1 MEKILYV
8 INPHRPRLLSI
19 GFASRLAAR
28 TNSRLTGLF
37 IENLFE
43 KEKKDPGESY
53 YATVPEEG
61 QDTVVRTDTDHAIT
75 LFTRE
80 CSYHAISS
88 ETYVDKG
95 EPIQLVLQESRYADV
110 LVLDPDLSFYNDSTD
125 QLPTH
130 FVKEILSRAECPV
143 ILAPAKD
150 VDIREIV
157 FCYDG
162 SASAVFAVKQATYL
176 FPEFRAVNVL
186 LLAVKKSENED
197 TSEDERRM
205 MAWLQAHYTHV
216 TYTALNGTTKDQL
229 LTYFLRKEKKLVV
242 LGAYGRT
249 ALSNFFR
256 PSAADTLVRT
266 VDLPLFITHFN
277 R

>member
-8 INPHRPRLLSI
+8 INPHRPRLSSI
-19 GFASRLAAR
+19 AFASRLAAR

-43 KEKKDPGESY
+43 KEKNDPGESY

-61 QDTVVRTDTDHAIT
+61 QDTLVRTDTDHAIT
-75 LFTRE
+75 LFTRK
-80 CSYHAISS
+80 CSNHAIRC

-95 EPIQLVLQESRYADV
+95 EPIQLVLQETRYADL
-110 LVLDPDLSFYNDSTD
+110 LVLDPDLSFYDDNAA
-125 QLPTH
+125 QMPTH
-130 FVKEILSRAECPV
+130 FVKEMLSRAECPV
-143 ILAPAKD
+143 VLAPEKD
-150 VDIREIV
+150 MDLEEIV

-162 SASAVFAVKQATYL
+162 SASSVFALKQATYL
-176 FPEFRAVNVL
+176 FPEFGDVNVL
-186 LLAVKKSENED
+186 LLTIKQSDKED
-197 TSEDERRM
+197 SLEDERRM

-216 TYTALNGTTKDQL
+216 AYKTLDGTAKDQL

-256 PSAADTLVRT
+256 PSAADILVRT

>member
-19 GFASRLAAR
+19 AFASRLAAR
-28 TNSRLTGLF
+28 TKSRLTGLF

-43 KEKKDPGESY
+43 REKTEPGQSY
-53 YATVPEEG
+53 YETVPEEG
-61 QDTVVRTDTDHAIT
+61 QDTIVRTDTDHAIT

-80 CSYHAISS
+80 CSNHIISC
-88 ETYVDKG
+88 ETYIDKG
-95 EPIQLVLQESRYADV
+95 EPIQLVLQESRYADL
-110 LVLDPDLSFYNDSTD
+110 LVLDPDLAFYDDSAAPM
-125 QLPTH
+125 PTH
-130 FVKEILSRAECPV
+130 FVKEMLARAECPV
-143 ILAPAKD
+143 ILASAKD
-150 VDIREIV
+150 VDIQEIV

-162 SASAVFAVKQATYL
+162 SASSVFALKQATYL
-176 FPEFRAVNVL
+176 LPEFRDTNVL
-186 LLAVKKSENED
+186 LLAVKTSDKDD
-197 TSEDERRM
+197 TSEDEHRM

-216 TYTALNGTTKDQL
+216 SYKALTGTAKDQL